1 MEKRFGSFMRVG
13 TIVVAAACMA
23 LTAGCSGG
31 VAGGGSSDT
40 GGALK
45 FGMLAPFSGSESAFG
60 EYMKNGATLAV
71 DEINA
76 AGGVNGQQIELITE
90 DEACDATTAV
100 AGANKLV
107 SQGVIASVGGY
118 CSGATLPTLP
128 IFLQA
133 KIPMV
138 IAAAN
143 SDDLVAAKQPNVFLV
158 NGTGTQQAQAAV
170 KFAEKSGAK
179 SIYVIDEGDAY
190 STNLAKAFMSQAK
203 DAGLNVSGST
213 TVTPTDKD
221 FSTDVDKMMKAG
233 TDFVYYTGYYQAGSL
248 VNHQA
253 KAAGYKGIFLIG
265 DGAVDAKFAE
275 ITGKGFTD
283 NVYGTFTMTPDML
296 QDGGAW
302 SASYTEKFGTDPG
315 PYALQS
321 YNAVKVM
328 AEGIK
333 QAGSTDMD
341 KVDAALH
348 NLKDFSTASGSISFT
363 EQGTLTDAKFV
374 IVTIGPDGKFV
385 LSDRLEG

>member
-1 MEKRFGSFMRVG
+1 MEKRFGSFKRVG

-31 VAGGGSSDT
+31 VAGGGNSDT
-40 GGALK
+40 GSALK

-71 DEINA
+71 DEINS
-76 AGGVNGQQIELITE
+76 AGGVNGQQVELITE

-170 KFAEKSGAK
+170 KFAAKSGAK

-190 STNLAKAFMSQAK
+190 STNLAKAFISQAK
-203 DAGLNVSGST
+203 EAGLNVSGST
-213 TVTPTDKD
+213 TVTSTDKD
-221 FSTDVDKMMKAG
+221 FSTDVNKMMKAG
-233 TDFVYYTGYYQAGSL
+233 TDFVYETGYYQAGSL
-248 VNHQA
+248 INHQA
-253 KAAGYKGIFLIG
+253 KAAGYKGIFLVG

-275 ITGKGFTD
+275 ITGKDFTD

-296 QDGGAW
+296 QDGGKW
-302 SASYTEKFGTDPG
+302 SASYKDKFGTDAG

-348 NLKDFSTASGSISFT
+348 SLKDFSTASGSISFT
-363 EQGTLTDAKFV
+363 DQGTLADAKFV
-374 IVTIGPDGKFV
+374 IVAIGPDGKFV

>member
-1 MEKRFGSFMRVG
+1 MEKRFGSFKRVG

-31 VAGGGSSDT
+31 VAGGGNSDT

-76 AGGVNGQQIELITE
+76 AGGVNGQQIELIAE

-170 KFAEKSGAK
+170 KFAEKSAAK

-190 STNLAKAFMSQAK
+190 STNLSKAFISQAK
-203 DAGLNVSGST
+203 EAGLNVSGST

-302 SASYTEKFGTDPG
+302 SAAYKDKFGTDPG

-374 IVTIGPDGKFV
+374 IVTIAPDGKFV

>member
-1 MEKRFGSFMRVG
+1 MEIPFHSLKRVG
-13 TIVVAAACMA
+13 AVAVAAACVV

-31 VAGGGSSDT
+31 VAGGGTGSTGDT
-40 GGALK
+40 LK
-45 FGMLAPFSGSESAFG
+45 FGMLAPFSGSESAYG
-60 EYMKNGATLAV
+60 DYMKNGATLAV
-71 DEINA
+71 DEINT
-76 AGGVNGQQIELITE
+76 AGGVNGKKIELIAE

-107 SQGVIASVGGY
+107 SQGVVASVGGY

-133 KIPMV
+133 KVPMV

-143 SDDLVAAKQPNVFLV
+143 SDDLVNAKQPNVFLV

-170 KFAEKSGAK
+170 KFAKKSAAK

-190 STNLAKAFMSQAK
+190 STNLAKAFTAQAK
-203 DAGLNVSGST
+203 EAGLTVSGTT

-221 FSTDVDKMMKAG
+221 FSTDVDKMIKAG
-233 TDFVYYTGYYQAGSL
+233 SDFVYYTGYYQAGSL

-265 DGAVDAKFAE
+265 DGAVNAE
-275 ITGKGFTD
+275 FSKITGKDFTK
-283 NVYGTFTMTPDML
+283 NVYGTFTTTPDML
-296 QDGGAW
+296 DDGGKWTA
-302 SASYTEKFGTDPG
+302 AYKAKFGSDPG
-315 PYALQS
+315 TYALQS

-328 AEGIK
+328 AEAIK

-341 KVDAALH
+341 KVDSALH
-348 NLKDFSTASGSISFT
+348 SLKDFSTASGPISFT
-363 EQGTLTDAKFV
+363 EQGTLTNGSFV
-374 IVTIGPDGKFV
+374 IVTIGPDGSFV
-385 LSDRLEG
+385 LSDNLKG